1 MFQAMC
7 KKVSQHI
14 MLLMAML
21 LLSAPAWSAP
31 RDKQA
36 MLQSARQAL
45 MTMTAGG
52 HRFNASSPL
61 IESKTTS
68 AYTLYQTRQ
77 GDFAMIAADDRLP
90 TVLAVG
96 NGPSQVATQPNP
108 GFEWFCNSIEQV
120 SRILTSRDMTF
131 TTTLPDPTKYP
142 AKVEALITSQ
152 WGQDAPYSYWCPT
165 GYGEICDDY
174 RPDVIHCC
182 VGCVAT
188 ALAQLTRYYRFPAHA
203 SGTAS
208 FMIGNQET
216 STSFDATFDWDN
228 MLDTYPEGE
237 YTETQGRAAA
247 LLSYV
252 CGVISWMNYA
262 TNESGSSN
270 LSALEG
276 AKNYFGYSRDAAI
289 VVRSDYS
296 EPEWMDM
303 VYNELSHQRPLYYQG
318 VHVSFDP
325 SVGLVAAGHSFL
337 IDGYNEQGLVHV
349 NWGWYGNH
357 DGYFDIALLDVR
369 GLQFNAYQDMA
380 INFVPDPSL
389 VILAGDV
396 NGDGN
401 VNILDVAALIEYLL
415 SNDSSLVNI
424 ANADVSGDGAI
435 NTADLTVLIANLLQ
449 QQ

>member
-1 MFQAMC
+1 MSTRFLQ
-7 KKVSQHI
+7 KFTI
-14 MLLMAML
+14 LMAML

-45 MTMTAGG
+45 MTMTSGG
-52 HRFNASSPL
+52 HRLNASSQL
-61 IESKTTS
+61 IETRTTS

-90 TVLAVG
+90 AVLAVG
-96 NGPSQVATQPNP
+96 NGKAPGTAQANP
-108 GFEWFCNSIEQV
+108 GFEWFCASIEQV
-120 SRILTSRDMTF
+120 SHILTSSDKTF
-131 TTTLPDPTKYP
+131 TTTLPDPDKYP
-142 AKVEALITSQ
+142 AKVDALITSQ

-174 RPDVIHCC
+174 TPDVVHCC

-188 ALAQLTRYYRFPAHA
+188 ALAQLTRYYRFPDHA
-203 SGTAS
+203 SGTAN
-208 FMIGNQET
+208 FLIGNQNA

-228 MLDTYPEGE
+228 MLDSYPEGQ

-252 CGVISWMNYA
+252 CGLISYMNYA

-270 LSALEG
+270 VAGLAG
-276 AKNYFGYSRDAAI
+276 AQNYFGYSKDAEI
-289 VVRSDYS
+289 VVRTDYS

-303 VYNELSHQRPLYYQG
+303 VYNELSHRRPLYYQG
-318 VHVSFDP
+318 VYVNFDP
-325 SVGLVAAGHSFL
+325 TVGLMAAGHSFL

-349 NWGWYGNH
+349 NWGWYGNY

-369 GLQFNAYQDMA
+369 GLQFNTYQDMV
-380 INFVPDPSL
+380 INFMPDTG
-389 VILAGDV
+389 VEVVTGDV
-396 NGDGN
+396 DDDG
-401 VNILDVAALIEYLL
+401 
-415 SNDSSLVNI
+415 LVNI
-424 ANADVSGDGAI
+424 NDLALLIDHLLNNSVQINTANADVDPDGVI
-435 NTADLTVLIANLLQ
+435 NISDLSALIDILLHQ
-449 QQ
+449 S

>member
-1 MFQAMC
+1 MS
-7 KKVSQHI
+7 KNVLQHI
-14 MLLMAML
+14 VFLMTAL
-21 LLSAPAWSAP
+21 LLSTPAWSAP

-45 MTMTAGG
+45 LAMTGNG
-52 HRFNASSPL
+52 HRFNAHSPL
-61 IESKTTS
+61 VEVRTTS

-90 TVLAVG
+90 AVLAVG
-96 NGPSQVATQPNP
+96 NGQVSGTTQANP
-108 GFEWFCNSIEQV
+108 GFEWFCSSIEEV
-120 SRILTSRDMTF
+120 SRILTSGNRTF
-131 TTTLPDPTKYP
+131 TTTLPDPNKYP
-142 AKVEALITSQ
+142 AKVDALITSQ

-174 RPDVIHCC
+174 TPDVVHCC

-208 FMIGNQET
+208 FMIGDKDA
-216 STSFDATFDWDN
+216 SASFDATFDWDN
-228 MLDTYPEGE
+228 MLDTYPEGQ
-237 YTETQGRAAA
+237 YTEAQGRAVA

-252 CGVISWMNYA
+252 CGLVSWMNYG

-276 AKNYFGYSRDAAI
+276 AQNYFGYSKDASI

-303 VYNELSHQRPLYYQG
+303 VYNELSHGRPLCYQG
-318 VHVSFDP
+318 VYVNFDP
-325 SVGLVAAGHSFL
+325 SVGLIAAGHSFL
-337 IDGYNEQGLVHV
+337 IDGYNEEGMVHV
-349 NWGWYGNH
+349 NWGWYGNY

-369 GLQFNAYQDMA
+369 GMQFNSYQDMA
-380 INFVPDPSL
+380 INFVPEASVAGL
-389 VILAGDV
+389 SGDV
-396 NGDGN
+396 NNDGK
-401 VNILDVAALIEYLL
+401 VNIEDVTCLIDYLL
-415 SNDSSLVNI
+415 SKDATLVI
-424 ANADVSGDGAI
+424 ANADINGDGTI
-435 NTADLTVLIANLLQ
+435 SITDLTRLIDNLLQ
-449 QQ
+449 QH

>member
-1 MFQAMC
+1 MFNRNS
-7 KKVSQHI
+7 KHII

-31 RDKQA
+31 RDKQS

-61 IESKTTS
+61 TESRTTS
-68 AYTLYQTRQ
+68 AYTLYQTPQ

-90 TVLAVG
+90 AVLAVG
-96 NGPSQVATQPNP
+96 NGPSSVAGQPNP
-108 GFEWFCNSIEQV
+108 GFEWFCKSIEQV
-120 SRILTSRDMTF
+120 SRDLTSGDMTF
-131 TTTLPDPTKYP
+131 TTTLPDPDKYP
-142 AKVEALITSQ
+142 AKVDALITSQ

-174 RPDVIHCC
+174 TPDVVHCC

-203 SGTAS
+203 AGTAN
-208 FMIGNQET
+208 FMIGDQDA

-228 MLDTYPEGE
+228 MLDTYPEGQ
-237 YTETQGRAAA
+237 YTEAQGRAAA

-252 CGVISWMNYA
+252 CGLVSWMNYG

-270 LSALEG
+270 EAALEG
-276 AKNYFGYSRDAAI
+276 AKNFFGYNKDATI

-303 VYNELSHQRPLYYQG
+303 VYNELSNRRPLYYQG
-318 VHVSFDP
+318 VYVDFNP
-325 SVGLVAAGHSFL
+325 TTGLVAAGHSFL
-337 IDGYNEQGLVHV
+337 IDGYNEQGMVHV
-349 NWGWYGNH
+349 NWGWYGNY
-357 DGYFDIALLDVR
+357 DGYFDIALLEVR
-369 GLQFNAYQDMA
+369 GLKFNTYQDMA
-380 INFVPDPSL
+380 INFMPDASL
-389 VILAGDV
+389 VGLTGDV
-396 NGDGN
+396 NDDGT
-401 VNILDVAALIEYLL
+401 VDIQDVTDLIDYLL
-415 SNDSSLVNI
+415 SSDSTQINGT
-424 ANADVSGDGAI
+424 NADMDGDGDI
-435 NTADLTVLIANLLQ
+435 TITDVTRLIDHLFQ
-449 QQ
+449 H

>member
-1 MFQAMC
+1 MF
-7 KKVSQHI
+7 
-14 MLLMAML
+14 LMAVF

-36 MLQSARQAL
+36 MLQSAEQAL
-45 MTMTAGG
+45 MTMTSNG

-61 IESKTTS
+61 FEARTTS

-90 TVLAVG
+90 AVLAVG
-96 NGPSQVATQPNP
+96 NSQPSVTTGANP
-108 GFEWFCNSIEQV
+108 GFEWFCSSIEQV
-120 SRILTSRDMTF
+120 SRILTSRGATF
-131 TTTLPDPTKYP
+131 TTTLPDPAKYP
-142 AKVEALITSQ
+142 AKVDALITSQ

-174 RPDVIHCC
+174 TPDVVHCC

-188 ALAQLTRYYRFPAHA
+188 ALAQIVRYYRFPDHA
-203 SGTAS
+203 AGTAN
-208 FMIGNQET
+208 FLIGDKDA
-216 STSFDATFDWDN
+216 SASFDATFDWDN
-228 MLDTYPEGE
+228 MLDTYPEGQ
-237 YTETQGRAAA
+237 YTETQGRAVA

-252 CGVISWMNYA
+252 CGLISGMTYA

-270 LSALEG
+270 HSGLEG
-276 AKNYFGYSRDAAI
+276 AKNYFGYNKDAEI

-318 VHVSFDP
+318 VYVNFIP
-325 SVGLVAAGHSFL
+325 STGLVAAGHSFI

-349 NWGWYGNH
+349 NWGWYGNY

-369 GLQFNAYQDMA
+369 GFQFNSYQDMV
-380 INFVPDPSL
+380 INFVPDSCQTEL
-389 VILAGDV
+389 TGDV
-396 NGDGN
+396 NNDGS
-401 VNILDVAALIEYLL
+401 VNIEDVTSLINYLL
-415 SNDSSLVNI
+415 SGDSSQI
-424 ANADVSGDGAI
+424 QITNADIDGDGDI
-435 NTADLTVLIANLLQ
+435 TISDVTALIGNLLN
-449 QQ
+449 

>member
-1 MFQAMC
+1 ML
-7 KKVSQHI
+7 KKYSQHI
-14 MLLMAML
+14 MILMALL
-21 LLSAPAWSAP
+21 LLSAPAWGAP

-36 MLQSARQAL
+36 MLQAARNAL

-61 IESKTTS
+61 NETRVTN

-90 TVLAVG
+90 AVLAVG
-96 NGPSQVATQPNP
+96 NGPSSVTAQANP
-108 GFEWFCNSIEQV
+108 GFEWFCNNIEHV
-120 SRILTSRDMTF
+120 SRILTSRDVAF
-131 TTTLPDPTKYP
+131 TTTLPDPAKYP
-142 AKVEALITSQ
+142 AQVDALITSQ

-174 RPDVIHCC
+174 TPDVVHCC

-188 ALAQLTRYYRFPAHA
+188 ALAQLVRYYRFPAHA
-203 SGTAS
+203 SGTAQ
-208 FMIGNQET
+208 FLIGDQSA

-228 MLDTYPEGE
+228 MLDSYPEGR
-237 YTETQGRAAA
+237 YTEAQGRAVA

-252 CGVISWMNYA
+252 CGLVSWMNYG

-270 LSALEG
+270 LAGLAG
-276 AKNYFGYSRDAAI
+276 AQNYFGYSKDAAI

-318 VHVSFDP
+318 VYVNFDP
-325 SVGLVAAGHSFL
+325 SVGLMAAGHSFL

-349 NWGWYGNH
+349 NWGWYGNY

-369 GLQFNAYQDMA
+369 GLQLNAYQDMA

-389 VILAGDV
+389 VVTAGDV
-396 NGDGN
+396 NGDGHI
-401 VNILDVAALIEYLL
+401 NIADVTLLIDYLL
-415 SNDSSLVNI
+415 NNDSSLI
-424 ANADVSGDGAI
+424 DLANADVDGDGVI
-435 NTADLTVLIANLLQ
+435 NISDVTKLIDNLLLQ
-449 QQ
+449 P

>member
-1 MFQAMC
+1 MILSA
-7 KKVSQHI
+7 
-14 MLLMAML
+14 LL
-21 LLSAPAWSAP
+21 LLSAPAWGAP

-36 MLQSARQAL
+36 MLQAARNAL

-61 IESKTTS
+61 NETRATS

-90 TVLAVG
+90 AVLAVG
-96 NGPSQVATQPNP
+96 NGQASVTAQSNP
-108 GFEWFCNSIEQV
+108 GFEWFCSGIEQV

-142 AKVEALITSQ
+142 AKVDALITSQ

-174 RPDVIHCC
+174 TPDVVHCC

-188 ALAQLTRYYRFPAHA
+188 ALAQLTRYYHFPDHA
-203 SGTAS
+203 AGTAN
-208 FMIGNQET
+208 FMIGDKDA

-228 MLDTYPEGE
+228 MLDTYTEGQ
-237 YTETQGRAAA
+237 YTETQGRAVA

-252 CGVISWMNYA
+252 CGLVSWMNYG

-270 LSALEG
+270 LAALAG
-276 AKNYFGYSRDAAI
+276 AQNYFGYSKDAAI

-296 EPEWMDM
+296 EPDWMDM
-303 VYNELSHQRPLYYQG
+303 VYNELSHRRPLYYQG
-318 VHVSFDP
+318 VYVNFDP
-325 SVGLVAAGHSFL
+325 SVGLMAAGHSFL

-349 NWGWYGNH
+349 NWGWYGNY

-380 INFVPDPSL
+380 INFVPDASL
-389 VILAGDV
+389 MGLTGDV
-396 NGDGN
+396 NNDGQ
-401 VNILDVAALIEYLL
+401 VNITDVTDLIDYLL
-415 SNDSSLVNI
+415 NSESTQINT
-424 ANADVSGDGAI
+424 ANADVDGNGAI
-435 NTADLTVLIANLLQ
+435 NITDVTELIDKLLQ
-449 QQ
+449 NNK

>member
-1 MFQAMC
+1 MFNQNS
-7 KKVSQHI
+7 KHI

-31 RDKQA
+31 RDKQS

-61 IESKTTS
+61 TESRTTS
-68 AYTLYQTRQ
+68 AYTLYQTPQ

-90 TVLAVG
+90 AVLAVG
-96 NGPSQVATQPNP
+96 NGPSSVAGQPNP
-108 GFEWFCNSIEQV
+108 GFEWFCKSIEQV
-120 SRILTSRDMTF
+120 SRDLTSGDMTF
-131 TTTLPDPTKYP
+131 TTTLPDPDKYP
-142 AKVEALITSQ
+142 AKVDALISSQ

-174 RPDVIHCC
+174 TPDVVHCC

-203 SGTAS
+203 AGTAN
-208 FMIGNQET
+208 FMIGDQDA

-228 MLDTYPEGE
+228 MLDTYPEGQ
-237 YTETQGRAAA
+237 YTEAQGRAAA

-252 CGVISWMNYA
+252 CGLVSWMNYG

-270 LSALEG
+270 EAALEG
-276 AKNYFGYSRDAAI
+276 AKNFFGYNKDATI

-303 VYNELSHQRPLYYQG
+303 VYNELSNRRPLYYQG
-318 VHVSFDP
+318 VYVDFNP
-325 SVGLVAAGHSFL
+325 TTGLVAAGHSFL
-337 IDGYNEQGLVHV
+337 IDGYNEQGMVHV
-349 NWGWYGNH
+349 NWGWYGNY
-357 DGYFDIALLDVR
+357 DGYFDIALLEVR
-369 GLQFNAYQDMA
+369 GLKFNTYQDMA
-380 INFVPDPSL
+380 INFMPDASL
-389 VILAGDV
+389 VGLTGDV
-396 NGDGN
+396 NDDGT
-401 VNILDVAALIEYLL
+401 VDIQDVTDLIDYLL
-415 SNDSSLVNI
+415 SSDSTQINGT
-424 ANADVSGDGAI
+424 NADMDGDGDI
-435 NTADLTVLIANLLQ
+435 TITDVTRLIDHLFQ
-449 QQ
+449 H